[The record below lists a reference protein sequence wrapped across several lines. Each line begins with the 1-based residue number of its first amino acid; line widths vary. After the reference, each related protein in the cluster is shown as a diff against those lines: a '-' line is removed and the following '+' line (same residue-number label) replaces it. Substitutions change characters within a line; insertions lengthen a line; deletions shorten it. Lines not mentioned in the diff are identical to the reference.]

1 MLTLRSAQLEVAI
14 LDPVRDQIRL
24 GARYCT
30 GGYIY
35 QVTDPVHGP
44 LLTGPAYPEEYPPVF
59 DGQGLPEAFATPLVP
74 TQRDSAQG
82 DTVLVL
88 GVGVV
93 DRKAGQVQQFCDWAV
108 SQEPGT
114 VIMRTTQEF
123 ASWALE
129 MTRVVRLS
137 NRTLSSETRLKNIG
151 QGEISF
157 RWYPH
162 PFFPLNES
170 GECCKLSIPVTIP
183 EHSAYALRD
192 DGFIVRKLERP
203 WDRRGHYQP
212 LGFTVG
218 EKLWALERH
227 PKTGLVGV
235 SCDFAPVFMPIWG
248 NCNTFSFEPFLE
260 QTVVTGQEARWSI
273 TYDF

>member
-1 MLTLRSAQLEVAI
+1 MLALRNTQLEVAI
-14 LDPVRDQIRL
+14 LDPAQDQVRL

-44 LLTGPAYPEEYPPVF
+44 LLTGPAYPDEYPPVC
-59 DGQGLPEAFATPLVP
+59 DGQGLPEAFATPLTPTKGDP
-74 TQRDSAQG
+74 TQGEA
-82 DTVLVL
+82 VLVL
-88 GVGVV
+88 GVGLV
-93 DRKAGQVQQFCDWAV
+93 DRKSGQVQQFCSWTV
-108 SQEPGT
+108 SQEPGM
-114 VIMRTTQEF
+114 VAMETTQEF
-123 ASWALE
+123 MNWALQ
-129 MTRVVRLS
+129 MTRVVRLE
-137 NRTLSSETRLKNIG
+137 NRTLSSETRVKNTG
-151 QGEISF
+151 QGEILI

-162 PFFPLNES
+162 PFFPLNEN

-183 EHSAYALRD
+183 EHSAYALRA

-203 WDRRGHYQP
+203 WDSGHYQP

-235 SCDFAPVFMPIWG
+235 SYDFSPVFMPIWG
-248 NCNTFSFEPFLE
+248 NCNTFSFEPSLE